1 MSLKIDRLQ
10 LEIVI
15 NNDQSRKQLRLLEDE
30 ARQLK
35 KELKKLP
42 EASEEYVQKSKRL
55 KTVQTQMDGIIN
67 KIGLTGLSMKE
78 LAARQRELNA
88 MMKHLDPRLPEYK
101 KLNTQL
107 QKVNSR
113 MSELRNGA
121 RKTGSSIKKLAAGFN
136 HYIGVIGAGMAAM
149 AGVMFSIKNLIEGN
163 AKLSDSFA
171 DVRKTTGLTAE
182 EVKELSGSFKQIDTR
197 SPRSELLN
205 LARIAGKLGVE
216 GKENIFGFVKAA
228 DQINVALS
236 EDLGGNAEEAIRQ
249 LGKLVDVFKIKDEFG
264 LETGLLKVGSAI
276 NALGAAS
283 TANEAFIVGF
293 TQKIGGSGKAAGFNI
308 PDILGLAS
316 TMDILGAT
324 SEIST
329 TAIQKMLVSMGKDI
343 PHFAGIAG
351 MELEDFSKILED
363 DVNEAFLKVL
373 EGAKS
378 NKKGLAGM
386 VGTLESL
393 GIESA
398 RAAAVASLLTQNTE
412 TLREQQ
418 KLANEEFKKGTSLTE
433 EFTIKNNTLAAR
445 LDKLKKKFRSVFY
458 SSGIMDLINKL
469 TDAMFWLVENLK
481 IIVKV
486 LGIATVALVSYVTA
500 KKLAVLWTTKSAE
513 ATILETLATKASA
526 IAQKTYKSV
535 LLLVGA
541 AQALLTGKI
550 KQATFA
556 MRMFNNMTKLSP
568 IGLLVGAVM
577 AAVTAFMLFKKGVS
591 AAAKAQLELDK
602 IHANAKKSIQGQV
615 TDLNLLLQ
623 AARDTTLSYETR
635 IKAIKE
641 INKISPE
648 YLGNLSLEN
657 INSKGAAE
665 SIDAYTESILRNA
678 EAQAQREK
686 LVEINKELIDIRSGA
701 TKADVSWF
709 KKATTE
715 LLGQGAARIHA
726 TNEIKAYIKQE
737 AALIAQRNIIE
748 DQIRGVNKTK
758 DDAIKLDQ
766 LTIEQ
771 LEKLTD
777 AELEHYNITREQANA
792 LIEIKRKAAE
802 FTKDQTQDF
811 YDALR
816 LGIVKNEKEI
826 RELTEA
832 ELKKLADIRRKAAEE
847 RIKIEEKQQKFQQDI
862 LLKAEPLLKQEY
874 VSFQK
879 RLMQAGIYGKKREDL
894 TEQELA
900 VLQVLEKEYAAKVL
914 KIQQD
919 GEDQKQKSKQEQR
932 NDEISD
938 LQESFDREKKL
949 RKIALNE
956 QLLAAGDNEEEKAR
970 LKAESRKN
978 ELLQY
983 KEHLDKLIADLND
996 QIQTGDIEGF
1006 DLENA
1011 MLSDEEKEALQKKI
1025 EDLKLILSELNIEI
1039 DSLSGGGID
1048 AVEDTDMFGMT
1059 EADWDTFIGKF
1070 KTAIQLAGEL
1080 NNIWAGYNQIQA
1092 NRENADLQ
1100 RHEALNNKRKRLLDQ
1115 RLADGLIK
1123 EEDYNKKI
1131 ETYDA
1136 LLDTKRRKMAYD
1148 QAKRQKQ
1155 QAIFST
1161 ILNTA
1166 SAVVRMLVDPG
1177 GIPGYVLAALAAIT
1191 GGIQLGVIASEPLPQ
1206 YFEGGY
1212 ADVIGDK
1219 DKKRYRAKL
1228 AGKKRGLIKEPSILT
1243 AEKKPEYVVSGD
1255 LLEKDIVQ
1263 KYVSE
1268 IERMRLT
1275 GQFYEGGFVSPYQMN
1290 HPEIIRAIKFNETS
1304 PVSSINTTQEVKET
1318 TIEKTFT
1325 DPQLVEAL
1333 NRFSIVM
1340 EKIEQNG
1347 LEVPW
1352 NKIKEKNDKYEEIQE
1367 KVNM

>member
-30 ARQLK
+30 AKKLK
-35 KELKKLP
+35 RELKKLP
-42 EASEEYVQKSKRL
+42 EASDEYVRKSKRL
-55 KTVQTQMDGIIN
+55 KAVQTQMDGIIN

-88 MMKHLDPRLPEYK
+88 MMRHLDPRLPEYK
-101 KLNTQL
+101 KLDAQL
-107 QKVNSR
+107 QKVKGR
-113 MSELRNGA
+113 MTELRHGA
-121 RKTGSSIKKLAAGFN
+121 QKTGFSIKKLAGGFN
-136 HYIGVIGAGMAAM
+136 HYIGVIGAAAAAM
-149 AGVMFSIKNLIEGN
+149 AGVMFSIKNLISGN

-171 DVRKTTGLTAE
+171 DVRKTTGLTAK
-182 EVKELSGSFKQIDTR
+182 EVKELSASFRQIDTR
-197 SPRSELLN
+197 SPRRELLN

-264 LETGLLKVGSAI
+264 LEQGLLKVGSAI

-293 TQKIGGSGKAAGFNI
+293 TQKIGGSGKAAGFSI

-351 MELEDFSKILED
+351 MELEDFSKLLED

-378 NKKGLAGM
+378 SKKGLAGM

-433 EFTIKNNTLAAR
+433 EFNIKNNTLAAR
-445 LDKLKKKFRSVFY
+445 LDKLGKKFRSVFY
-458 SSGIMDLINKL
+458 SSGIMDLINKV

-486 LGIATVALVSYVTA
+486 LGIATVAIVSYTVA

-526 IAQKTYKSV
+526 IAQKAYKIV
-535 LLLVGA
+535 LILTAG
-541 AQALLTGKI
+541 AQALLTGNI
-550 KQATFA
+550 KRATAA
-556 MRMFNNMTKLSP
+556 MRLFSMVTKTSP
-568 IGLLVGAVM
+568 IGLLVGVVM
-577 AAVTAFMLFKKGVS
+577 AAAAAYMFFKKGVS

-602 IHANAKKSIQGQV
+602 IHANAEKSIKGQV
-615 TDLNLLLQ
+615 VDLNLLLQ
-623 AARDTTLSYETR
+623 VSRDTTLSYETR

-648 YLGNLSLEN
+648 YLGNISLEN

-665 SIDAYTESILRNA
+665 SIDAYTESIIRNAKAKALRN
-678 EAQAQREK
+678 K
-686 LVEINKELIDIRSGA
+686 LEEIEGQLFDIRTGA
-701 TKADVSWF
+701 AKADVSWS
-709 KKATTE
+709 KRVTTD
-715 LLGQGAARIHA
+715 LLFGQGAAYVHA
-726 TNEIKAYIKQE
+726 TNTAKAYARQQGE
-737 AALIAQRNIIE
+737 LIAQKNVIE
-748 DQIRGVNKTK
+748 DQLRDFYKIK

-802 FTKDQTQDF
+802 FTEDQTRDF

-816 LGIVKNEKEI
+816 LGIIKNEKEI
-826 RELTEA
+826 RVLTKTELE
-832 ELKKLADIRRKAAEE
+832 KLAETRKKAAEE
-847 RIKIEEKQQKFQQDI
+847 RIRIEEKQQKFQEDL
-862 LLKAEPLLKQEY
+862 LLKAKPLLDQEEIH
-874 VSFQK
+874 FQK
-879 RLMQAGIYGKKREDL
+879 RLMQAGIYGKKREDM
-894 TEQELA
+894 TVQELA
-900 VLQVLEKEYAAKVL
+900 VLEILEKEHAEKVAK
-914 KIQQD
+914 INQD
-919 GEDQKQKSKQEQR
+919 GEDKKQKTMQEQR
-932 NDEISD
+932 SDEISD
-938 LQESFDREKKL
+938 LQESFDRETTILKT
-949 RKIALNE
+949 ALNE
-956 QLLAAGDNEEEKAR
+956 QLLALGDNEEEKER
-970 LKAESRKN
+970 LKEEFKKN
-978 ELLQY
+978 ELLRH
-983 KEHLDKLIADLND
+983 KEHLDNMVKELND
-996 QIQTGDIEGF
+996 QLQTGGIDGLGIEQ
-1006 DLENA
+1006 A
-1011 MLSDEEKEALQKKI
+1011 MLTDEEKEELQKKI
-1025 EDLKLILSELNIEI
+1025 EDLMLLISKLKLELKK
-1039 DSLSGGGID
+1039 LSGTTTEET
-1048 AVEDTDMFGMT
+1048 ADTDFLGMT
-1059 EADWDTFIGKF
+1059 DADWEKFQEKF
-1070 KTAIQLAGEL
+1070 KKVMQLAAQL
-1080 NNIWAGYNQIQA
+1080 NNMWAGYNQLQA

-1100 RHEALNNKRKRLLDQ
+1100 RYEMLNNKSRKLLDK
-1115 RLADGLIK
+1115 RLADGLIS
-1123 EEDYNKKI
+1123 EEKYNK
-1131 ETYDA
+1131 EVEGLDT
-1136 LLDTKRRKMAYD
+1136 LLDNKRRKIAYA
-1148 QAKRQKQ
+1148 QAKRQQ
-1155 QAIFST
+1155 EQAIFNT
-1161 ILNTA
+1161 IINTA
-1166 SAVVRMLVDPG
+1166 TAIVE
-1177 GIPGYVLAALAAIT
+1177 ALPNVALSIIAGTI
-1191 GGIQLGVIASEPLPQ
+1191 GAIQLGVIATQPLPQ
-1206 YFEGGY
+1206 YYEGGY
-1212 ADVIGDK
+1212 TDVIGEK
-1219 DKKRYRAKL
+1219 DKKMYRAKL

-1243 AEKKPEYVVSGD
+1243 AEKKPEYVVPGD

-1263 KYVSE
+1263 NYVNE

-1275 GQFYEGGFVSPYQMN
+1275 GQFYEGGFTSPYQMN
-1290 HPEIIRAIKFNETS
+1290 YPEIIKSIKYSGT
-1304 PVSSINTTQEVKET
+1304 PQASSINATTEVKET

-1333 NRFSIVM
+1333 NRFSGIM
-1340 EKIEQNG
+1340 ERIDQNG

-1352 NKIKEKNDKYEEIQE
+1352 NKIKEKNDQYDMIQE
-1367 KVNM
+1367 EVNT